1 MKLTDLSII
10 FVIILLPFIMIV
22 YVNTSFV
29 IKAEKEEMYYKK
41 VIDSALRDA
50 TDQMKQIEN
59 SDITI
64 DYGYSGIVDNKVS
77 INAKVAVNTFYNSL
91 FNTFN
96 IQASEGARESFKKY
110 IPVIAVFDYDGVYIN
125 SAEELANG
133 EIQYIL
139 KPKQY
144 YTYTYAIKDNGIL
157 QNPRY
162 SIVDGEELNTA
173 MADSNIVQITFTM
186 DDYIYVD
193 IYSNT
198 GWVWN
203 GSNDTL
209 GKKYS
214 TAFYLSDA
222 SLNGILVSGEVV
234 TGITSDERSE
244 LLETLI
250 ELLEEKRKQTIIDV
264 TSASITEAVNR
275 HNSLAEMLGM
285 KYNFTF
291 TIGEESDW
299 YENIEGIGMLAVV
312 QGISLGNRYLNYNG
326 YSMSSLILS
335 KKYYISKEIIN
346 HPIVDVEY
354 LNTDMYHVSE
364 KCPIYKEY
372 VFRNMNEYTE
382 LSPKFYYN
390 KAEAGA
396 NGYEPCPVCKP

>member
-10 FVIILLPFIMIV
+10 FIIILLPFIMIV

-77 INAKVAVNTFYNSL
+77 INAKIAVDTFYNSL

-96 IQASEGARESFKKY
+96 IQASKGAQESLKKY
-110 IPVIAVFDYDGVYIN
+110 IPVIAVLDYDGVYIN
-125 SAEELANG
+125 SAEELSNG
-133 EIQYIL
+133 DIEYIL

-144 YTYTYAIKDNGIL
+144 YTYTYGIKDNGVTST
-157 QNPRY
+157 PRY
-162 SIVDGEELNTA
+162 SIVDGEDLKN
-173 MADSNIVQITFTM
+173 DKLNIVQVTFTM
-186 DDYIYVD
+186 DDYIYLD
-193 IYSNT
+193 IYNPAEKEP
-198 GWVWN
+198 VY
-203 GSNDTL
+203 SND
-209 GKKYS
+209 
-214 TAFYLSDA
+214 FYINDS
-222 SLNGILVSGEVV
+222 SLNGALINSDVA
-234 TGITSDERSE
+234 TGILSEDRLEIKER
-244 LLETLI
+244 LLSW
-250 ELLEEKRKQTIIDV
+250 LEEKRKETIISV
-264 TSASITEAVNR
+264 TRKAVTDAVNK
-275 HNSLAEMLGM
+275 HNDLAEMLDI

-291 TIGEESDW
+291 TIGEETDW

-326 YSMSSLILS
+326 YSMSTLILS
-335 KKYYISKEIIN
+335 KKYYISKDIIYDPAN
-346 HPIVDVEY
+346 TINKEY

-372 VFRNMNEYTE
+372 IFRNMNEYTE

-396 NGYEPCPVCKP
+396 NGYSPCPVCKP

>member
-50 TDQMKQIEN
+50 TEQMKQIEN

-125 SAEELANG
+125 SAEELASG
-133 EIQYIL
+133 EIEYIL

-144 YTYTYAIKDNGIL
+144 YTYTYGIKRLTGLGSTD
-157 QNPRY
+157 Y
-162 SIVDGEELNTA
+162 VIVDGDELDT
-173 MADSNIVQITFTM
+173 ADSNIVQITFTM

-193 IYSNT
+193 VYANT
-198 GWVWN
+198 GSVWN
-203 GSNDTL
+203 HTNDRL
-209 GKKYS
+209 DKKHS

-222 SLNGILVSGEVV
+222 SLNGILASEEVISG
-234 TGITSDERSE
+234 IASDDRSK
-244 LLETLI
+244 LLNKI
-250 ELLEEKRKQTIIDV
+250 IDLLGEKRKQTIINV
-264 TSASITEAVNR
+264 TRNTITEAVNR
-275 HNSLAEMLGM
+275 HNNLAEMLGI
-285 KYNFTF
+285 KYNFNF

-312 QGISLGNRYLNYNG
+312 QGISLGNRFLNYNG

-335 KKYYISKEIIN
+335 KKYYISKKIIKE
-346 HPIVDVEY
+346 PTGDVEY

-372 VFRNMNEYTE
+372 IFRNMNEYTE

-396 NGYEPCPVCKP
+396 NEYTPCPVCKP